1 MQDNLNIQYRL
12 TGVFYLS
19 ISSEFNVKNVQ
30 LFTPFKV
37 STNFTALWIGQ
48 TLASV
53 GGAIMNVVIPILA
66 LSLHASTLTLGL
78 IMTLMMLPQ
87 VLLLPFT
94 GILADRMPR
103 VPVMIVTD
111 LIRFLLVATL
121 AVLAAFHA
129 LHLYDLYTFSIL
141 FGAMVAL
148 FQPAYAG
155 ARAQI
160 FTQPIRNAA
169 NSLTMGAQQLAF
181 IIGPS
186 IGGLLVGIS
195 SGAAA
200 LGVDALGFLISVI
213 SLFFVRLQ
221 ARRIENPTT
230 QKSNHP
236 LKRFSSELMRGFHEL
251 RKHQWLWITI
261 LVFAF
266 INIADQGIVAVLL
279 PWLIKIHLELTSFDY
294 GLVTSAS
301 GIGAIVTSV
310 IFGHRSKW
318 HKRGLISYLGIA
330 ISGLG
335 FGMMAI
341 SGSMLLLTACM
352 AVSGAGLML
361 FGLVWEGSLQELV
374 PEEAY
379 GRVSSLDMFG
389 SYGLLPLGYLLT
401 GWVSQSIGGVD
412 TIMVEA
418 VFIVAMSLLS
428 LGVAGIR
435 KFD

>member
-1 MQDNLNIQYRL
+1 M
-12 TGVFYLS
+12 
-19 ISSEFNVKNVQ
+19 
-30 LFTPFKV
+30 
-37 STNFTALWIGQ
+37 
-48 TLASV
+48 
-53 GGAIMNVVIPILA
+53 
-66 LSLHASTLTLGL
+66 
-78 IMTLMMLPQ
+78 
-87 VLLLPFT
+87 
-94 GILADRMPR
+94 
-103 VPVMIVTD
+103 
-111 LIRFLLVATL
+111 
-121 AVLAAFHA
+121 
-129 LHLYDLYTFSIL
+129 
-141 FGAMVAL
+141 
-148 FQPAYAG
+148 
-155 ARAQI
+155 
-160 FTQPIRNAA
+160 
-169 NSLTMGAQQLAF
+169 
-181 IIGPS
+181 
-186 IGGLLVGIS
+186 
-195 SGAAA
+195 
-200 LGVDALGFLISVI
+200 
-213 SLFFVRLQ
+213 
-221 ARRIENPTT
+221 
-230 QKSNHP
+230 
-236 LKRFSSELMRGFHEL
+236 
-251 RKHQWLWITI
+251 
-261 LVFAF
+261 VFAF

-401 GWVSQSIGGVD
+401 GWVSQSVGGVD

-428 LGVAGIR
+428 LGVEGIR